1 MKTTIKVTNLFK
13 LKTREEFT
21 KEVTKKIE
29 KIINIENK
37 KNSNQ
42 SA

>member
-1 MKTTIKVTNLFK
+1 MKETIKVKNVYK
-13 LKTREEFT
+13 GSSEDEMKR
-21 KEVTKKIE
+21 EVTKKIE

-37 KNSNQ
+37 IK